1 MSLSSTLGVE
11 PITDPEEEA
20 FVIFS
25 QEIPS
30 RSLGFIDAH
39 AETLE
44 LSVAGSDLVMQQSR
58 GLLTS
63 DRKAGTTG
71 AVVWA
76 VTPRFA
82 EWIASPTNILF
93 TSGLL
98 TSNSTCIE
106 LGSGISG
113 IVALTLGPRISR
125 FTATDQDY
133 AMRLLRKNIA
143 ENLDAVFPA
152 AKKGG
157 RSKQKSQ
164 PSNSSSDRIKA
175 EILDWEEDSVEQ
187 LQPVDLIVACDCIY
201 NEALIEPLNTTCASI
216 CKLNT
221 DVTKPTLCV
230 VAQQLR
236 SPDVFEAWL
245 KSFHRLFHTWQ
256 VPDWYLTEGLRENS
270 GFVVHVGI
278 VR

>member
-1 MSLSSTLGVE
+1 MQLSAIFSE

-25 QEIPS
+25 QALPS
-30 RSLGFIDAH
+30 QALGFIDAH
-39 AETLE
+39 AESLE
-44 LSVAGSDLVMQQSR
+44 LSVAGRDLVIQQSR

-82 EWIASPTNILF
+82 EWIASPNNVLF

-98 TSNSTCIE
+98 SESSNCVE

-113 IVALTLGPRISR
+113 IVALTLGARISS

-133 AMRLLRKNIA
+133 AMKLLRQNIA
-143 ENLDAVFPA
+143 SNLHAVFPS

-157 RSKQKSQ
+157 KGKKMQS
-164 PSNSSSDRIKA
+164 SNLSTERIKT
-175 EILDWEEDSVEQ
+175 EILDWEEDDVRQ
-187 LQPVDLIVACDCIY
+187 LKPVD
-201 NEALIEPLNTTCASI
+201 
-216 CKLNT
+216 
-221 DVTKPTLCV
+221 V
-230 VAQQLR
+230 V
-236 SPDVFEAWL
+236 S
-245 KSFHRLFHTWQ
+245 
-256 VPDWYLTEGLRENS
+256 
-270 GFVVHVGI
+270 
-278 VR
+278 

>member
-1 MSLSSTLGVE
+1 MRLSAILDAA
-11 PITDPEEEA
+11 PIEDPDEEA

-30 RSLGFIDAH
+30 TDLGIIDAH

-44 LSVAGSDLVMQQSR
+44 LSVAGIDLVIYQSR

-82 EWIASPTNILF
+82 EWIASPSNILF

-98 TSNSTCIE
+98 SSSSTCIE

-113 IVALTLGPRISR
+113 IVALTLGAKIGS
-125 FTATDQDY
+125 FIATDQDY
-133 AMRLLRKNIA
+133 AMKLLRHNIA
-143 ENLDAVFPA
+143 SNSSAVFTAPA
-152 AKKGG
+152 KGVK
-157 RSKQKSQ
+157 SKQKSQ
-164 PSNSSSDRIKA
+164 RLNPHSDRITTRV
-175 EILDWEEDSVEQ
+175 LDWEEDSVEQ

-201 NEALIEPLNTTCASI
+201 NEALVEPLNTTCASI

-221 DVTKPTLCV
+221 DVENPTLCV

-236 SPDVFEAWL
+236 SPDVFETWIR
-245 KSFHRLFHTWQ
+245 SFHSLFHTWQ
-256 VPDWYLTEGLRENS
+256 VPDRFLSEELRENS
-270 GFVVHVGI
+270 GFVVHIGI